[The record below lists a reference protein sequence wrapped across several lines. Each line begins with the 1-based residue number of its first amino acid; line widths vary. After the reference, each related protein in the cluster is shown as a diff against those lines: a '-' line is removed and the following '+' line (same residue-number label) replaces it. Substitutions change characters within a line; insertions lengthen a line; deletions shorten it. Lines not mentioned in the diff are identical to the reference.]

1 MMPSRTDGFP
11 NFRSESTWN
20 HFVYNSLRVR
30 RFAGPF
36 LLTRKARSGRIYK
49 GLQRCVA
56 SYTILRYSIM
66 KYENIV
72 RAVFLN
78 RPNRFIAEVD
88 ISGQREI
95 VHVKN
100 TGRCKELL
108 IPGCEVWLTAPG
120 TPGRKTKYDEEGPAA
135 KRWKEPL

>member
-1 MMPSRTDGFP
+1 M
-11 NFRSESTWN
+11 
-20 HFVYNSLRVR
+20 
-30 RFAGPF
+30 
-36 LLTRKARSGRIYK
+36 LTRKVRSGRIYK

-100 TGRCKELL
+100 TGRC
-108 IPGCEVWLTAPG
+108 TASENRLRQIKRRCYYLPVRNLQKACRTTETRYRRSMDKRIVVVNAG
-120 TPGRKTKYDEEGPAA
+120 PRKDGIRR
-135 KRWKEPL
+135 KR